1 MAADELLTQG
11 ERAEQAGDL
20 PGAIAAYEAVDEG
33 GAPGAA
39 ALAAFRLGR
48 ISWRQSR
55 YEAALSEFERAR
67 IRALQLED
75 RELCARAENGIG
87 AVYYA
92 RGEYKL
98 ARTWYRQAL
107 TRTTDDG
114 MRARIHLNLGVIANI
129 EGDLEE
135 ARKNY
140 VESGRV
146 FSEVRDVEGE
156 ALALHNVAMLHADLA
171 QWTEANVAYERCL
184 ELFEQ
189 LGNAA
194 MVANVLVNRSELL
207 VARGDIGPAIE
218 SCDRALGVYEQLG
231 DEVGR
236 GEALRWKGHALRRT
250 GDTQLAERLLTESVR
265 IAHRA
270 HARLLEAE
278 SARELGALRGELGDV
293 AEARRWYIRALT
305 LFFELGAKREESDV
319 RDELGRLERSG

>member
-1 MAADELLTQG
+1 MAARELLAQG
-11 ERAEQAGDL
+11 EHAEQAGDL
-20 PGAIAAYEAVDEG
+20 SAAIAAYEAVDER
-33 GAPGAA
+33 GAPGPA
-39 ALAAFRLGR
+39 ALAALRLGL
-48 ISWRQSR
+48 ISWRQGR

-67 IRALQLED
+67 TRALQLGD

-92 RGEYKL
+92 RGEYKQ
-98 ARTWYRQAL
+98 ARSWYRQAL
-107 TRTTDDG
+107 TRTTDDD

-146 FSEVRDVEGE
+146 FREMHDVDGE
-156 ALALHNVAMLHADLA
+156 ALALHNVAMLYADLA
-171 QWTEANVAYERCL
+171 QWAEASVAYERCL

-189 LGNAA
+189 LGNTA

-207 VARGDIGPAIE
+207 IARGDLRSAIA
-218 SCDRALGVYEQLG
+218 SCDRALAMYAQLG
-231 DEVGR
+231 HEVGR

-250 GDTQLAERLLTESVR
+250 GDSQLAEQLLTESVR

-278 SARELGALRGELGDV
+278 SARELGALRGAIGDV

-305 LFFELGAKREESDV
+305 LFFELGAKREESEV
-319 RDELGRLERSG
+319 RDELGRLERQ

>member
-1 MAADELLTQG
+1 MAADELLAQG

-20 PGAIAAYEAVDEG
+20 PGAIAAYEAVDES
-33 GAPGAA
+33 GAPAPA

-67 IRALQLED
+67 IRALQLDD
-75 RELCARAENGIG
+75 REFCARAENGIG

-92 RGEYKL
+92 RGEYKQ
-98 ARTWYRQAL
+98 ARNWYRQAL

-156 ALALHNVAMLHADLA
+156 ALALHNVAMLHSDLA

-184 ELFEQ
+184 ELFER

-194 MVANVLVNRSELL
+194 MVANVLVNRS
-207 VARGDIGPAIE
+207 
-218 SCDRALGVYEQLG
+218 DR
-231 DEVGR
+231 
-236 GEALRWKGHALRRT
+236 K
-250 GDTQLAERLLTESVR
+250 SV
-265 IAHRA
+265 
-270 HARLLEAE
+270 
-278 SARELGALRGELGDV
+278 V
-293 AEARRWYIRALT
+293 
-305 LFFELGAKREESDV
+305 
-319 RDELGRLERSG
+319 